1 MIEPVKAIRISWDS
15 ISRIMSEQI
24 SKMLGRTTRCEAGM
38 SDVEYW
44 AVVIPDE
51 RILLS
56 ELYKIFEAVNASEAD
71 KEETLA
77 DTARIEFS
85 VRDIG
90 MEVANL
96 ILSVHLGYRWKAQ
109 YMDEYGMWILG
120 EKDGDNYEPET

>member
-1 MIEPVKAIRISWDS
+1 MPFRS
-15 ISRIMSEQI
+15 
-24 SKMLGRTTRCEAGM
+24 
-38 SDVEYW
+38 
-44 AVVIPDE
+44 
-51 RILLS
+51 
-56 ELYKIFEAVNASEAD
+56 

-90 MEVANL
+90 MDVANL

-120 EKDGDNYEPET
+120 EKDGDNYEAKA